1 MKLIDN
7 WKESWKFWSMR
18 LAALGTVIA
27 SVLVASPEAAM
38 VAWNTFPEEFKQFIP
53 PHWMPFIGI
62 GIFACSMVARVI
74 KQEKLM
80 RQGNV

>member
-7 WKESWKFWSMR
+7 WKEAWKFWSVQ
-18 LAALGTVIA
+18 LGVLGTVVT
-27 SVLVASPEAAM
+27 SVLLASPDAAM

-53 PHWMPFIGI
+53 PHWMPFIGV

-74 KQEKLM
+74 AQQKM
-80 RQGNV
+80 RRE